1 MNKKEK
7 RSEENIKISISMSK
21 KLLADIDARA
31 KAENRTRSNM
41 IQVMTNEQ
49 IQKITGEKSREERTA
64 HLAAELEQKK
74 EQQKK

>member
-1 MNKKEK
+1 MKKKEK

-49 IQKITGEKSREERTA
+49 IQKITGGKSLEERTA
-64 HLAAELEQKK
+64 HLAAEM
-74 EQQKK
+74 EQQKEKQKK